1 MTIRRNADLYAVNR
15 DYNDFQFALGELP
28 RSTFLFA
35 RRVQDLITDTID
47 ELETLAVIK
56 EVRIDR
62 CDRIR
67 EVEALTFDMIR
78 QANPNSEIELV
89 VQIGRDL
96 DGKSPAAIL
105 NYLMNLTVP
114 A

>member
-15 DYNDFQFALGELP
+15 DYNDFQFALSELP

-47 ELETLAVIK
+47 DLELNAAIK

-78 QANPNSEIELV
+78 QTNPDSEIEQV

-96 DGKSPAAIL
+96 DGTSPLAIR
-105 NYLMNLTVP
+105 NYLDNLSVP